1 MLIDSFYRELK
12 YRTLFHSLTEKA
24 SEEKDLMSVV
34 LLKTEMIRINKIK
47 EDLNRL
53 REYRKFIANYND
65 HNGNWF
71 KGNS

>member
-12 YRTLFHSLTEKA
+12 YRTLFRSLTQKA
-24 SEEKDLMSVV
+24 ADEKDLLSVV
-34 LLKTEMIRINKIK
+34 LLKTEMIRINEIK
-47 EDLNRL
+47 EDLDRL

-65 HNGNWF
+65 CNGNWF